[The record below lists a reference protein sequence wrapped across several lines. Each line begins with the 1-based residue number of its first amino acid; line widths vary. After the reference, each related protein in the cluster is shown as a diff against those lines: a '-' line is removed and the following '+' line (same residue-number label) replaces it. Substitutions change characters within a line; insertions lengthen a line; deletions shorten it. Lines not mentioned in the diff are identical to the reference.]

1 MASQQKYIPL
11 EDAPVYGDQP
21 VRIEGILEALGKNH
35 PDSDITLVQ
44 RAYIYAANAH
54 QGMTRR
60 SGEPYLNHP
69 LAVAG
74 ILCDMKLDAVTVAA
88 GLLHDTI
95 EDTDATLEDITQK
108 FGKEVGTIVDGVT
121 KISQM
126 NFSSP
131 TERKATNMR
140 KMIVAMLTD
149 LRVILVKLADR
160 LNNMRTLG
168 FMPDHKQERIA
179 SETLQIFA
187 PLASRLGIHK
197 IQTELEDLCLFY
209 LEPGAYSEIRL
220 YLSAGR
226 SDRLEYVKEVNDYLS
241 RRIQE
246 FKIKAQIDGRP
257 KHIYSIWKKMRD
269 QNLTIDQ
276 LYDLTAF
283 RIIVDTVQDCYS
295 VLGVIHSIFKAIPGR
310 FKDYINLPKA
320 NGYQSLH
327 TAVIGLR
334 NMRMEIQ
341 IRTHEMHNYA
351 ENGVAAHWRYKDGS
365 ISNEESKRLSAL
377 RNILSWQDNL
387 DNPDAFLNSVRESL
401 AERDSIYVFTPAGDV
416 KELPAGACPV
426 DFAYSIHTMVG
437 HNCIGA
443 KVNGVIVPLRHK
455 LENGDTVEV
464 MTSRNGTPSRDWL
477 NYAVS
482 SRAKARI
489 RQWFANEEKNK
500 AVDYGHDILEKEMR
514 KAGIPK
520 ARLANPEALKNL
532 GFHTLDDLN
541 AAVAFGKVSVK
552 RVLQALAPEKF
563 KPGPPPEPKVHRA
576 PGDGQDLSKSIL
588 VSGQGDV
595 FVRLAKCCS
604 PISGEPIIGYITQ
617 GHGVSIH
624 SATCSALAGL
634 DPDRFIDVSWSGL
647 EESIYEVYFRVRVE
661 NVPGILLKV
670 INAISGKVEN
680 ITEAH
685 AADEAENGTM
695 WFRLAV
701 KNQGQFSAMLKAVK
715 ELHEVK
721 LAERFFPDK
730 NETK

>member
-1 MASQQKYIPL
+1 MASSKQYIPL

-21 VRIEGILEALGKNH
+21 LRIEDILEALHKNH
-35 PDSDITLVQ
+35 PDSDVTLVQ
-44 RAYIYAANAH
+44 RAYIYAASAH

-74 ILCDMKLDAVTVAA
+74 ILCDMKLDATTVAA

-108 FGKEVGTIVDGVT
+108 FGKEVGIIVDGVT

-209 LEPGAYSEIRL
+209 LEPAAYSEIRL

-226 SDRLEYVKEVNDYLS
+226 SDRLEYVQEVIDYLS

-246 FKIKAQIDGRP
+246 FNIKAQIEGRP

-283 RIIVDTVQDCYS
+283 RVIVDSVQDCYS
-295 VLGVIHSIFKAIPGR
+295 TLGVIHSIFKAIPGR

-334 NMRMEIQ
+334 NMRMEVQ
-341 IRTHEMHNYA
+341 IRTHDMHNYA
-351 ENGVAAHWRYKDGS
+351 ENGVAAHWRYKDGT
-365 ISNEESKRLSAL
+365 ISNEESQRLTAL
-377 RNILSWQDNL
+377 RSILSWQDNL
-387 DNPDAFLNSVRESL
+387 DNPDAFLNSVRETL

-437 HNCIGA
+437 HNCVGA
-443 KVNGVIVPLRHK
+443 KVNGVIVPLRYK
-455 LENGDTVEV
+455 LKSGDTVEV
-464 MTSRNGTPSRDWL
+464 MTSRNGKPSRDWL

-489 RQWFANEEKNK
+489 RQWFANEEKSK

-514 KAGIPK
+514 KAGIAK
-520 ARLANPEALKNL
+520 ASLANPEALKNL
-532 GFHTLDDLN
+532 GYHTLDDLN
-541 AAVAFGKVSVK
+541 AAVAFGKVPIK
-552 RVLQALAPEKF
+552 KVLQALAPEKF
-563 KPGPPPEPKVHRA
+563 KVVSPALTEPKVQRT
-576 PGDGQDLSKSIL
+576 PSDGQDPSKSIL
-588 VSGQGDV
+588 VSGIGDV

-634 DPDRFIDVSWSGL
+634 DPDRFINVSWSGQ
-647 EESIYEVYFRVRVE
+647 EESTYEIYFRLRVD
-661 NVPGILLKV
+661 NVQGILLKV
-670 INAISGKVEN
+670 INAISAHVEN
-680 ITEAH
+680 IIEAH
-685 AADEAENGTM
+685 ACDENDNGSM

-701 KNQGQFSAMLKAVK
+701 KNQGQFSALMRAVK

-721 LAERFFPDK
+721 VAERFFPDK
-730 NETK
+730 N